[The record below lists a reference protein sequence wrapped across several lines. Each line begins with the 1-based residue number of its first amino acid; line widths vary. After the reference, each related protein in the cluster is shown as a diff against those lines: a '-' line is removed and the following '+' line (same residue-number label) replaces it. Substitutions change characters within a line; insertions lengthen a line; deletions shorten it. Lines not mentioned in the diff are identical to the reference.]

1 MNDTYCAYDT
11 GQKPSFSTEVKPE
24 VGTDLPTIGPDD
36 NGKIPVVVDGK
47 VAWIDPTSIPG
58 LVTSAEISVI
68 KVLDKSEYDAL
79 EVKSPTTLYCIRG

>member
-1 MNDTYCAYDT
+1 MSDSYCGYET
-11 GQKPSFSTEVKPE
+11 GTRPSFSSPVIPE
-24 VGTDLPTIGPDD
+24 VGEDLPTIGPDD

-47 VAWIDPTSIPG
+47 VVWIDPTSIPG

>member
-1 MNDTYCAYDT
+1 MSDSYCGYET
-11 GQKPSFSTEVKPE
+11 GTRPRFSSPVIPE
-24 VGTDLPTIGPDD
+24 VGEDLPTIGPDD